1 MLDQF
6 WECPFS
12 LVIVIEIRISP
23 CQLFIFVSREGHG
36 GTIGLAFVD
45 RLCKG
50 YLFEFELF
58 MIDLK
63 VNFDFNFDNK
73 IRYQGAN
80 MGFVL
85 FNHKTNNDDK
95 HIETKF
101 IFAHEVMRMMMSTT
115 STSKLCS
122 FDYDDDK

>member
-1 MLDQF
+1 MIL
-6 WECPFS
+6 
-12 LVIVIEIRISP
+12 
-23 CQLFIFVSREGHG
+23 IFVNREGHG

-58 MIDLK
+58 MIDL
-63 VNFDFNFDNK
+63 NINLGFDFNHK

-101 IFAHEVMRMMMSTT
+101 IFAHEVMMMTMTT
-115 STSKLCS
+115 ISTSKLCS
-122 FDYDDDK
+122 FDSYGDHNHNDDNND